1 MSVDSHPALLVSDP
15 DAYVIEGPRRLIVLY
30 GFPAAAR
37 AVVQRAA
44 ASPDCAVLLEGLTG
58 TLDEASAVLMVG
70 AEAGPTLT
78 LWRGITSSRDL
89 YLADR
94 GSGRMPIVADHFR
107 SAVAAIPTAARM
119 LDPDGYADHLLLAT
133 TPGTRTLL
141 TNVSRAGHGERIS
154 WRSGV
159 LTRAIFDRL
168 AAAPSDAPPPLGSIG
183 DALETAMRNADVI
196 SGAANQLSGGVDSS
210 LIQSFLAPGALTVHG
225 AIDSP
230 EFAMEI
236 RYAADAAALF
246 RTRPQSFV
254 MKEGDYFDAVIGLT
268 RAMGQP
274 LKMPQTAVYSGVA
287 DADAPRLIT
296 GQFADCLF
304 GLKPMRMYVRANR
317 QAWWLKPMAALG
329 LDAVVPGARGAR
341 LRQRYERLR
350 QLALDVG
357 DPHAVAGRASLF
369 SNLPLVTRILGA
381 AQIDARIAS
390 HTAYVGARFRSEETD
405 PAVLWRHIEFTHI
418 ADYFCDDA
426 TSRWRQMMHTRGK
439 SVVSPYL
446 TRSVV
451 NAALAFPR
459 RLRYAQGERM
469 KHLLKDLL
477 RARVPTFDSDAAKIG
492 GDVPF
497 QRYFRSGPLKE
508 AFARYAMPDGV
519 DAETAAATQAQP
531 DMLTWN
537 LLSFAIWRDEVLK
550 DRTLAPP
557 PGTRAFALPRGVP

>member
-1 MSVDSHPALLVSDP
+1 MPVDSHPALLISDP
-15 DAYVIEGPRRLIVLY
+15 DACIIEGARRLVVLF
-30 GFPAAAR
+30 GFPASAR
-37 AVVQRAA
+37 AAAQRAA
-44 ASPDCAVLLEGLTG
+44 TGSDCADTLERLTG
-58 TLDEASAVLMVG
+58 TLDEASAVLIDG
-70 AEAGPTLT
+70 AATGPALT
-78 LWRGITSSRDL
+78 LWRGVTSSRDL
-89 YLADR
+89 YLVDR
-94 GSGRMPIVADHFR
+94 GAGQMPLVADHFR
-107 SAVAAIPTAARM
+107 AALSAIPSAERA
-119 LDPDGYADHLLLAT
+119 LDQDGYADHLLIAT

-141 TNVSRAGHGERIS
+141 TGVSRAGHGERIS
-154 WRSGV
+154 WRGGV
-159 LTRAIFDRL
+159 PTRAIFDRL
-168 AAAPSDAPPPLGSIG
+168 VATPSDAPPPLSSIG
-183 DALETAMRNADVI
+183 DALYSAMRDADVL

-210 LIQSFLAPGALTVHG
+210 LLQSFLGSDAPTVHG

-246 RTRPQSFV
+246 RTRPRSFV

-304 GLKPMRMYVRANR
+304 GLKPMRMYIRAVR

-329 LDAVVPGARGAR
+329 LDAAVPGARGAR
-341 LRQRYERLR
+341 LRQRSERLR
-350 QLALDVG
+350 QLALDVA
-357 DPHAVAGRASLF
+357 DPHAVAGRSSLF

-381 AQIDARIAS
+381 DRIDAQLAS
-390 HTAYVGARFRSEETD
+390 HTAYVGARFRSEEAD
-405 PAVLWRHIEFTHI
+405 PAALWRHIEFAHI

-426 TSRWRQMMHTRGK
+426 SSRWRQMMHTRGK

-477 RARVPTFDSDAAKIG
+477 KARVPSFDSDAEKIG

-508 AFARYAMPDGV
+508 SFTRYAMPDGV

-557 PGTRAFALPRGVP
+557 PGTRAFALPRGIP